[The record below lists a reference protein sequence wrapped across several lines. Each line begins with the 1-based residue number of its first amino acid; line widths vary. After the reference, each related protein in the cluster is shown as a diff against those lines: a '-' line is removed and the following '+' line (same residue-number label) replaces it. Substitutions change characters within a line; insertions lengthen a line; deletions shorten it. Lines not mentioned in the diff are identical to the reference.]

1 MNKNLCPVCGGKRVK
16 NGRNRNGK
24 QRWKCVECSSS
35 AINRIDRR
43 THELRMFLSWLFGKN
58 SQEEYGDF
66 TGRTFR
72 NHTKWV
78 WDYWLLPPIVE
89 ETHDVV
95 FLDGIYLSR
104 NCVVV
109 IAMTREYVLG
119 WYVARSENVNAWRA
133 LLSRIA
139 PPRMVVIDGGTGL
152 KTALKQCWKNTFVQ
166 RCRFHAFGQVKRY
179 TTSRPRTQAGADLY
193 GLTKGLFSIE
203 THDGAVLWIQDFFH
217 WKTLYHDFLEE
228 RNTEG
233 DYLHERLRKARASL
247 DRLIREGTLFT
258 FIDTDLRTQLSLA
271 DDESLPATTNA
282 IESLNSR
289 LRAMLRHHK
298 GLPIDRRIKA
308 LYWFCYLHSPAP
320 VPLKDIPSIMPTDT
334 DIEHAYQRLGSRQKT
349 HETIPR
355 WGTAIV
361 WEDLHH
367 QTPYNTWN

>member
-1 MNKNLCPVCGGKRVK
+1 MCGGKRVK

-43 THELRMFLSWLFGKN
+43 THELRMFLGWLLGKD
-58 SQEEYGDF
+58 SQEEYAGF

-72 NHTKWV
+72 NRTRWV

-89 ETHDVV
+89 ETYDIV

-104 NCVVV
+104 NCVVL

-119 WYVARSENVNAWRA
+119 WYVARSENVNAWTA
-133 LLSRIA
+133 LLSRIT
-139 PPRMVVIDGGTGL
+139 PPRMVIIDGGSGL
-152 KTALKQCWKNTFVQ
+152 KTALRQCWKTTRVQ
-166 RCRFHAFGQVKRY
+166 RCRFHAFNQVKRY
-179 TTSRPRTQAGADLY
+179 TTSRPKTQAGADLY
-193 GLTKGLFSIE
+193 GLAKGLLHVE
-203 THDGAVLWIQDFFH
+203 THDKAIVWIQDFFS
-217 WKTLYHDFLEE
+217 WKTVYHTFLEE
-228 RNTEG
+228 RNLEG
-233 DYLHERLRKARASL
+233 DYLHQRLRKARASL
-247 DRLIREGTLFT
+247 DRLIKEETLFT
-258 FIDTDLRTQLSLA
+258 FIDPAVREELGCKDNEA
-271 DDESLPATTNA
+271 LPATTNA

-289 LRAMLRHHK
+289 LRAMLRHHR

-308 LYWFCYLHSPAP
+308 LYWFCYLHSPNPA
-320 VPLKDIPSIMPTDT
+320 PLKDIPRIMPTDT
-334 DIEHAYQRLGSRQKT
+334 DIEHAYQKLSNTTKH

-367 QTPYNTWN
+367 QTPYNKWN